1 MWGRQLLF
9 FYENKAMVICGTA
22 NLIKCFY
29 LDWRSYANWGHIK
42 SVAENTFPLHSSGKT
57 VNDKP
62 RKRQMWDIGW
72 HRGIPIFRI
81 FTFSNVSGK
90 MRPPDIFIASGA
102 TKSHFMEVFEKLRIH
117 VALAQI
123 LMALSQIGNLM
134 ENTVHSWNA
143 WNDSFSF
150 RTFRSYPNVCLCRK
164 ELLCGRSQL
173 WHPFAHILCVTPR
186 LHWQMVTSI
195 SFMKHNQQT
204 NPKPNHQKTY
214 QLVNACWIFSL
225 YHMIWNRLSHFS

>member
-1 MWGRQLLF
+1 MQIEDILKVWPSTL
-9 FYENKAMVICGTA
+9 
-22 NLIKCFY
+22 
-29 LDWRSYANWGHIK
+29 
-42 SVAENTFPLHSSGKT
+42 PLHSSGKT

-90 MRPPDIFIASGA
+90 MRPPDIFISSGA
-102 TKSHFMEVFEKLRIH
+102 TKSHFMKVFKKLRIH
-117 VALAQI
+117 VGLYK
-123 LMALSQIGNLM
+123 
-134 ENTVHSWNA
+134 SWWLWARLETWKTRSIPGDA

-204 NPKPNHQKTY
+204 DPKPNHQKTN
-214 QLVNACWIFSL
+214 QLVLVWFGCWILSL
-225 YHMIWNRLSHFS
+225 

>member
-1 MWGRQLLF
+1 MW
-9 FYENKAMVICGTA
+9 ICGTA
-22 NLIKCFY
+22 NLIKYFY

-57 VNDKP
+57 MNDKP
-62 RKRQMWDIGW
+62 RKCEILGDTEAFQYSGYLHFQMYLERWDHLTYSFQAVPQNHI
-72 HRGIPIFRI
+72 
-81 FTFSNVSGK
+81 
-90 MRPPDIFIASGA
+90 
-102 TKSHFMEVFEKLRIH
+102 FMEVFKKLRFH
-117 VALAQI
+117 VAFVEI
-123 LMALSQIGNLM
+123 LMALSQIGNTIGNM
-134 ENTVHSWNA
+134 GISWKTRSIPGDA

-204 NPKPNHQKTY
+204 NPKPNHQKTF
-214 QLVNACWIFSL
+214 QLVYVWFGCWIFSL
-225 YHMIWNRLSHFS
+225 

>member
-1 MWGRQLLF
+1 MKTATSI
-9 FYENKAMVICGTA
+9 FYKAMSICWTA
-22 NLIKCFY
+22 NLIKYFY
-29 LDWRSYANWGHIK
+29 LDLRSYANWGHIK

-81 FTFSNVSGK
+81 FTFSNVSWK
-90 MRPPDIFIASGA
+90 MRPPDIVIASGA

-134 ENTVHSWNA
+134 ENTVHSWKCVK
-143 WNDSFSF
+143 WQLFFPYVPFLSK
-150 RTFRSYPNVCLCRK
+150 CLLVSERAT
-164 ELLCGRSQL
+164 L
-173 WHPFAHILCVTPR
+173 WKIST
-186 LHWQMVTSI
+186 VTS
-195 SFMKHNQQT
+195 
-204 NPKPNHQKTY
+204 
-214 QLVNACWIFSL
+214 VC
-225 YHMIWNRLSHFS
+225 SHPLCDT

>member
-1 MWGRQLLF
+1 ML
-9 FYENKAMVICGTA
+9 ICGTA
-22 NLIKCFY
+22 SLIKYFY

-90 MRPPDIFIASGA
+90 MRPPDIFISSGA
-102 TKSHFMEVFEKLRIH
+102 TKSHFMKVFKKLRFH
-117 VALAQI
+117 VAFVEI
-123 LMALSQIGNLM
+123 LMALSQIGNTIGNM
-134 ENTVHSWNA
+134 GISWKTRSIPGDA

-204 NPKPNHQKTY
+204 NPKPNHQKTF
-214 QLVNACWIFSL
+214 QLVYVWFGCWIFSL
-225 YHMIWNRLSHFS
+225 